1 MRRSTLVF
9 CVLFTF
15 FVNTMALAAPSNPPA
30 KSPPNKKVASQTVA
44 AVAPTLP
51 APATPIP
58 QAVTISG
65 ATILQ
70 VVPPSNMAT
79 KEDIRDL
86 AAKINVIKEDVAGL
100 RRKVDGVD
108 GKLDL
113 LLKTV
118 GPDSGWAKTQ
128 KAKGAQTKHL
138 SEQAKKDKTNG
149 FVELERPTKY
159 GVQYFRRINGHE
171 EAWMPANVTVDW
183 NSQTG
188 ETDWDWVRV
197 HDSGPGTLVSTWNH
211 GYVEGWF
218 IVGRC
223 VNGATP
229 VATRNEVAEIEKRL
243 RNLR

>member
-1 MRRSTLVF
+1 MRRTVF
-9 CVLFTF
+9 SCVVLAAFAAAQT
-15 FVNTMALAAPSNPPA
+15 VLAAPSDKPPA
-30 KSPPNKKVASQTVA
+30 KSPPKVTSQPA
-44 AVAPTLP
+44 APSPKLP
-51 APATPIP
+51 APAMPIP
-58 QAVTISG
+58 QAVTVPG
-65 ATILQ
+65 TTAILQ

-86 AAKINVIKEDVAGL
+86 AAKITEVKDDVGNL
-100 RRKVDGVD
+100 RKKVDGID

-128 KAKGAQTKHL
+128 KAKGDQTKRL
-138 SEQAKKDKTNG
+138 SEQVKKDKTNG

-171 EAWMPANVTVDW
+171 EAWMPANVTADW
-183 NSQTG
+183 NSQVG
-188 ETDWDWVRV
+188 ETDWGWVRV

-211 GYVEGWF
+211 GYAEGWF
-218 IVGRC
+218 IIGRC

-229 VATRNEVAEIEKRL
+229 VATRSEAAEIEKRL

>member
-1 MRRSTLVF
+1 MRRTVVF
-9 CVLFTF
+9 CVALAAFAAART
-15 FVNTMALAAPSNPPA
+15 VLAAPSNPPA
-30 KSPPNKKVASQTVA
+30 KSPPKAASQPA
-44 AVAPTLP
+44 SPSSKLP
-51 APATPIP
+51 APAMPIP

-65 ATILQ
+65 TTVLQ

-86 AAKINVIKEDVAGL
+86 AAKITAVKDDVGNL
-100 RRKVDGVD
+100 RKKVDGID

-118 GPDSGWAKTQ
+118 GPDSGWTKTQ
-128 KAKGAQTKHL
+128 KAKGDQMKRL
-138 SEQAKKDKTNG
+138 NEQAKKDKTNG
-149 FVELERPTKY
+149 FVELEKPTKY
-159 GVQYFRRINGHE
+159 GVQYFRRLNGHE
-171 EAWMPANVTVDW
+171 EAWMPANVTADW

-188 ETDWDWVRV
+188 ENDWGWVRV

-218 IVGRC
+218 IIGRC

-229 VATRNEVAEIEKRL
+229 VATRSEASEIERRL